1 MDLIDDPLACLAM
14 LPIPQ
19 DGLQEVLS
27 HWVGRGTIWNVLAVS
42 KAGESDRE
50 WSARDLRA
58 RANRIL
64 FEKIKPQL
72 SHWPTRTSDW
82 VELLPALKQQDR
94 VTRTT
99 PFSGVSWK
107 STFEQFGW
115 PPRAFVGREST
126 RVADMLLVTAMRWT
140 LLQLTD
146 VHRDAVRLFPDIDV
160 DVRRQLTAAC
170 QLLDREP
177 VASAE
182 PIMPGQPELLAI
194 RREGTPWGAV
204 ATVMDKFR
212 ELDHSFYSL
221 VSQILVPDD
230 EIRWRLFHLAVLGQ
244 LLVALRRENCHVKS
258 VRSLGGAS
266 RGPSYVIIDRD
277 GVQWDLWFEA
287 SGIWSHSGLVSPY
300 AQATHHIGAVKRPL
314 GADLLLIR
322 RGYRA
327 LILECKYSGYEDVV
341 GRNGYLQATTYA
353 AEMRS
358 RLAPDVLALTVGPEG
373 VVQTLSVAE
382 TIAGRIGST
391 PPSLIENVV
400 HDFLHLKDSA
410 DGRGTAA

>member
-1 MDLIDDPLACLAM
+1 M

-27 HWVGRGTIWNVLAVS
+27 HWVGRGSIWNVLAVS
-42 KAGESDRE
+42 KAGESDRQ

-72 SHWPTRTSDW
+72 SQWPTRAADW

-107 STFEQFGW
+107 NTYERFGW

-126 RVADMLLVTAMRWT
+126 RVADMLLVTAMRWA
-140 LLQLTD
+140 LVQLVD
-146 VHRDAVRLFPDIDV
+146 VHRDAVRLLPDIDV
-160 DVRRQLTAAC
+160 DVRRQVTAAR
-170 QLLDREP
+170 QLLERDP

-182 PIMPGQPELLAI
+182 PIMPQQPELLAI
-194 RREGTPWGAV
+194 RREGAPWGAV
-204 ATVMDKFR
+204 ATVMDCFR
-212 ELDHSFYSL
+212 DLEHSFDSL
-221 VSQILVPDD
+221 VNQLLIPDD

-244 LLVALRRENCHVKS
+244 LLIALRRENCQVKS

-266 RGPSYVIIDRD
+266 KGPSYTVIDRN
-277 GVQWDLWFEA
+277 GLHWDLWFEA
-287 SGIWSHSGLVSPY
+287 SGIWAHCGVVSPY
-300 AQATHHIGAVKRPL
+300 TQATHHIGAMKRPL
-314 GADLLLIR
+314 GADLLLVR
-322 RGYRA
+322 RGHRA
-327 LILECKYSGYEDVV
+327 LILECKHSSNEDVV

-353 AEMRS
+353 AEIRS
-358 RLAPDVLALTVGPEG
+358 LLAPDVFSLTVGPEG
-373 VVQTLSVAE
+373 VMRGLSLTNSVA
-382 TIAGRIGST
+382 GVIGSM
-391 PPSLIENVV
+391 PPSMIEQVV
-400 HDFLHLKDSA
+400 HDFLLGGGLTETGVHAVAPSE
-410 DGRGTAA
+410 RVF

>member
-1 MDLIDDPLACLAM
+1 M

-42 KAGESDRE
+42 KADEGDRQ
-50 WSARDLRA
+50 WNARDLRA

-64 FEKIKPQL
+64 FEKIKPHL
-72 SHWPTRTSDW
+72 SQWPTRTSDW

-107 STFEQFGW
+107 STLERFGW

-126 RVADMLLVTAMRWT
+126 RVADMLLVTAMRWA
-140 LLQLTD
+140 LLQLMD

-160 DVRRQLTAAC
+160 DVRRQVTAAR
-170 QLLDREP
+170 QLLDRDP
-177 VASAE
+177 VESAE
-182 PIMPGQPELLAI
+182 PIMPQRPELLAI
-194 RREGTPWGAV
+194 RREGAPWGAV
-204 ATVMDKFR
+204 ATVMDCFR
-212 ELDHSFYSL
+212 DLDHSLDSL
-221 VSQILVPDD
+221 VSQLLLPDD

-244 LLVALRRENCHVKS
+244 LLIALRRENCQVKS
-258 VRSLGGAS
+258 VRSLGGS
-266 RGPSYVIIDRD
+266 SKGPSYAVIDRD
-277 GVQWDLWFEA
+277 GWHWDLWFEA
-287 SGIWSHSGLVSPY
+287 SGIWTHFGVASPY
-300 AQATHHIGAVKRPL
+300 AQATRQIGAVKRPL
-314 GADLLLIR
+314 GADLLLVR

-327 LILECKYSGYEDVV
+327 LIMECKYSGNEDVV

-358 RLAPDVLALTVGPEG
+358 LLAPDVVSLTVGPEG
-373 VVQTLSVAE
+373 VMRGLSLVNSVAG
-382 TIAGRIGST
+382 TIGSM
-391 PPSLIENVV
+391 PPSMIQQVV
-400 HDFLHLKDSA
+400 HDFLLGGELK
-410 DGRGTAA
+410 